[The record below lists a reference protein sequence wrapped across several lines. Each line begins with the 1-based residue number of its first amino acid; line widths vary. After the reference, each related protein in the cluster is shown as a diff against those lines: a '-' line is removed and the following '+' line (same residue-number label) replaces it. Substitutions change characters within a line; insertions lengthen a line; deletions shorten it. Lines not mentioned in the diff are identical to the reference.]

1 MNEVKKRLPLQCP
14 SCDAPLKV
22 GRLFCEECNTE
33 VCGNFELPLLA
44 RLSEKE
50 QQFVLDF
57 VKSSGSLKDMAK
69 NIGVSYPTVRIWGFL
84 GLIVSTLL
92 CWISGYHYHGLLH
105 FGPAPNPAWWC
116 YLAEHLIV
124 WLIPALLFYLGGL
137 FLSHSRIRVID
148 VLGTVLFAQLPL
160 LGMNL
165 ISLLPAMRMMSQMNM
180 NMSPEEMLAQPY
192 FILAMILTLLGLPF
206 LILTLIWMFNAL
218 KVSCNLKQWKLW
230 TVALIGIIGG
240 DVLCRFLIG
249 WLY

>member
-1 MNEVKKRLPLQCP
+1 MKNKVKLIVNPFIRIAGGQAL
-14 SCDAPLKV
+14 
-22 GRLFCEECNTE
+22 
-33 VCGNFELPLLA
+33 
-44 RLSEKE
+44 
-50 QQFVLDF
+50 
-57 VKSSGSLKDMAK
+57 
-69 NIGVSYPTVRIWGFL
+69 IWGFL

-124 WLIPALLFYLGGL
+124 W
-137 FLSHSRIRVID
+137 
-148 VLGTVLFAQLPL
+148 LFAQLPL

>member
-1 MNEVKKRLPLQCP
+1 MKNKVKLIVNPFIRIAGGQAL
-14 SCDAPLKV
+14 
-22 GRLFCEECNTE
+22 
-33 VCGNFELPLLA
+33 
-44 RLSEKE
+44 
-50 QQFVLDF
+50 
-57 VKSSGSLKDMAK
+57 
-69 NIGVSYPTVRIWGFL
+69 IWGFL

-180 NMSPEEMLAQPY
+180 NLTEEPERLDFSAQSPEEMLAQPY
-192 FILAMILTLLGLPF
+192 FVLAMILTLLGLPF

-240 DVLCRFLIG
+240 DVLCRLLIA

>member
-1 MNEVKKRLPLQCP
+1 MKNKVKLIVNPFIRIAGGQAL
-14 SCDAPLKV
+14 
-22 GRLFCEECNTE
+22 
-33 VCGNFELPLLA
+33 
-44 RLSEKE
+44 
-50 QQFVLDF
+50 
-57 VKSSGSLKDMAK
+57 
-69 NIGVSYPTVRIWGFL
+69 IWGFL

-192 FILAMILTLLGLPF
+192 FVLAMILTLLGLPF
-206 LILTLIWMFNAL
+206 LILTLIWMFKAL

-240 DVLCRFLIG
+240 DVLCRLLIA

>member
-1 MNEVKKRLPLQCP
+1 MKNKVKLIVNPFIRIAGGQAL
-14 SCDAPLKV
+14 
-22 GRLFCEECNTE
+22 
-33 VCGNFELPLLA
+33 
-44 RLSEKE
+44 
-50 QQFVLDF
+50 
-57 VKSSGSLKDMAK
+57 
-69 NIGVSYPTVRIWGFL
+69 IWGFL

-160 LGMNL
+160 LVMNL

>member
-1 MNEVKKRLPLQCP
+1 MKNKVKLIVNPFIRIAGGQAL
-14 SCDAPLKV
+14 
-22 GRLFCEECNTE
+22 
-33 VCGNFELPLLA
+33 
-44 RLSEKE
+44 
-50 QQFVLDF
+50 
-57 VKSSGSLKDMAK
+57 
-69 NIGVSYPTVRIWGFL
+69 IWGFL

-192 FILAMILTLLGLPF
+192 FVLAMILTLLGLPF

-230 TVALIGIIGG
+230 TVALIGIMGG
-240 DVLCRFLIG
+240 DVLCRLLIA

>member
-1 MNEVKKRLPLQCP
+1 M
-14 SCDAPLKV
+14 
-22 GRLFCEECNTE
+22 G
-33 VCGNFELPLLA
+33 
-44 RLSEKE
+44 LSGLNSIYLI
-50 QQFVLDF
+50 VLDI
-57 VKSSGSLKDMAK
+57 GLSLSWFA
-69 NIGVSYPTVRIWGFL
+69 S
-84 GLIVSTLL
+84 
-92 CWISGYHYHGLLH
+92 

>member
-1 MNEVKKRLPLQCP
+1 MKNKVKLI
-14 SCDAPLKV
+14 V
-22 GRLFCEECNTE
+22 NLFIRIA
-33 VCGNFELPLLA
+33 GGQAL
-44 RLSEKE
+44 
-50 QQFVLDF
+50 
-57 VKSSGSLKDMAK
+57 
-69 NIGVSYPTVRIWGFL
+69 IWGFL

-192 FILAMILTLLGLPF
+192 FVLAMILTLLGLPF

-240 DVLCRFLIG
+240 DVLCRLLIA

>member
-1 MNEVKKRLPLQCP
+1 MKNKVKLIVNPFIRIAGGQAL
-14 SCDAPLKV
+14 
-22 GRLFCEECNTE
+22 
-33 VCGNFELPLLA
+33 
-44 RLSEKE
+44 
-50 QQFVLDF
+50 
-57 VKSSGSLKDMAK
+57 
-69 NIGVSYPTVRIWGFL
+69 IWGFL

-180 NMSPEEMLAQPY
+180 NMSSEEMLAQPY

>member
-1 MNEVKKRLPLQCP
+1 MKNKVKLIVNPFIRIAGGQAL
-14 SCDAPLKV
+14 
-22 GRLFCEECNTE
+22 
-33 VCGNFELPLLA
+33 
-44 RLSEKE
+44 
-50 QQFVLDF
+50 
-57 VKSSGSLKDMAK
+57 
-69 NIGVSYPTVRIWGFL
+69 IWGFL

-192 FILAMILTLLGLPF
+192 FVLAMILTLLGLPF

-240 DVLCRFLIG
+240 DVLCRLLIE

>member
-1 MNEVKKRLPLQCP
+1 MKNKVKLIVNPFIRIAGGQAL
-14 SCDAPLKV
+14 
-22 GRLFCEECNTE
+22 
-33 VCGNFELPLLA
+33 
-44 RLSEKE
+44 
-50 QQFVLDF
+50 
-57 VKSSGSLKDMAK
+57 
-69 NIGVSYPTVRIWGFL
+69 IWGFL

-192 FILAMILTLLGLPF
+192 FILAMILTLLGLPV

>member
-1 MNEVKKRLPLQCP
+1 MKNKVKLIVNP
-14 SCDAPLKV
+14 
-22 GRLFCEECNTE
+22 F
-33 VCGNFELPLLA
+33 
-44 RLSEKE
+44 
-50 QQFVLDF
+50 
-57 VKSSGSLKDMAK
+57 
-69 NIGVSYPTVRIWGFL
+69 IRIAGGQALTRGFL

-192 FILAMILTLLGLPF
+192 FVLAMILTLLGLPF

-240 DVLCRFLIG
+240 DVLCRLLIA

>member
-1 MNEVKKRLPLQCP
+1 MNNKVKLIVNPFIRIAGGQAL
-14 SCDAPLKV
+14 
-22 GRLFCEECNTE
+22 
-33 VCGNFELPLLA
+33 
-44 RLSEKE
+44 
-50 QQFVLDF
+50 
-57 VKSSGSLKDMAK
+57 
-69 NIGVSYPTVRIWGFL
+69 IWGFL

-230 TVALIGIIGG
+230 MVALIGIIGG
-240 DVLCRFLIG
+240 DVLCRVLIG

>member
-1 MNEVKKRLPLQCP
+1 MKNQKIE
-14 SCDAPLKV
+14 KV
-22 GRLFCEECNTE
+22 VNPFIRIAGGQAL
-33 VCGNFELPLLA
+33 
-44 RLSEKE
+44 
-50 QQFVLDF
+50 
-57 VKSSGSLKDMAK
+57 
-69 NIGVSYPTVRIWGFL
+69 IWGFL

>member
-1 MNEVKKRLPLQCP
+1 MKNKVKLIVNPFIRIAGGQAL
-14 SCDAPLKV
+14 
-22 GRLFCEECNTE
+22 
-33 VCGNFELPLLA
+33 
-44 RLSEKE
+44 
-50 QQFVLDF
+50 
-57 VKSSGSLKDMAK
+57 
-69 NIGVSYPTVRIWGFL
+69 IWGFL

-116 YLAEHLIV
+116 YLAAHLIV

-192 FILAMILTLLGLPF
+192 FGNDSYTVGIA
-206 LILTLIWMFNAL
+206 
-218 KVSCNLKQWKLW
+218 VSDTYFDL
-230 TVALIGIIGG
+230 
-240 DVLCRFLIG
+240 DV
-249 WLY
+249 

>member
-1 MNEVKKRLPLQCP
+1 MKNKVKLIVNPFIRIAGGQAL
-14 SCDAPLKV
+14 
-22 GRLFCEECNTE
+22 
-33 VCGNFELPLLA
+33 
-44 RLSEKE
+44 
-50 QQFVLDF
+50 
-57 VKSSGSLKDMAK
+57 
-69 NIGVSYPTVRIWGFL
+69 IWGFL

-165 ISLLPAMRMMSQMNM
+165 FSLLPALRMMSQMNM
-180 NMSPEEMLAQPY
+180 IMSPEEMLAQPY

>member
-1 MNEVKKRLPLQCP
+1 MKNKVKLIVNPFIRIAGGQAL
-14 SCDAPLKV
+14 
-22 GRLFCEECNTE
+22 
-33 VCGNFELPLLA
+33 
-44 RLSEKE
+44 
-50 QQFVLDF
+50 
-57 VKSSGSLKDMAK
+57 
-69 NIGVSYPTVRIWGFL
+69 IWGFL

-148 VLGTVLFAQLPL
+148 VLDTVLFAQLPL

>member
-1 MNEVKKRLPLQCP
+1 MKNKVKLIVNPFIRIAGGQAL
-14 SCDAPLKV
+14 
-22 GRLFCEECNTE
+22 
-33 VCGNFELPLLA
+33 
-44 RLSEKE
+44 
-50 QQFVLDF
+50 
-57 VKSSGSLKDMAK
+57 
-69 NIGVSYPTVRIWGFL
+69 IWGFL

-230 TVALIGIIGG
+230 TVELIGIIGG
-240 DVLCRFLIG
+240 NVLCRFLIG

>member
-1 MNEVKKRLPLQCP
+1 M
-14 SCDAPLKV
+14 
-22 GRLFCEECNTE
+22 
-33 VCGNFELPLLA
+33 
-44 RLSEKE
+44 
-50 QQFVLDF
+50 
-57 VKSSGSLKDMAK
+57 K
-69 NIGVSYPTVRIWGFL
+69 NQKIERVVNPFIRIAGGQALIWGFL

-192 FILAMILTLLGLPF
+192 FVLAMILTLLGLPF

-240 DVLCRFLIG
+240 DVLCRLLIE

>member
-1 MNEVKKRLPLQCP
+1 MKNKVKLIVNPFIRIAGGQAL
-14 SCDAPLKV
+14 
-22 GRLFCEECNTE
+22 
-33 VCGNFELPLLA
+33 
-44 RLSEKE
+44 
-50 QQFVLDF
+50 
-57 VKSSGSLKDMAK
+57 
-69 NIGVSYPTVRIWGFL
+69 IWGFL

-92 CWISGYHYHGLLH
+92 CWISGHYHGLLH

-192 FILAMILTLLGLPF
+192 FVLAMILTLLGLPF

-240 DVLCRFLIG
+240 DVLCRLLIA

>member
-1 MNEVKKRLPLQCP
+1 M
-14 SCDAPLKV
+14 
-22 GRLFCEECNTE
+22 G
-33 VCGNFELPLLA
+33 
-44 RLSEKE
+44 LSGLNSIYLI
-50 QQFVLDF
+50 VLDI
-57 VKSSGSLKDMAK
+57 GLSLSWFASFWT
-69 NIGVSYPTVRIWGFL
+69 G
-84 GLIVSTLL
+84 
-92 CWISGYHYHGLLH
+92 
-105 FGPAPNPAWWC
+105 PNPAWWC

-180 NMSPEEMLAQPY
+180 NMSPRRNAGTALFYPGNDSYTVGIAVSDN
-192 FILAMILTLLGLPF
+192 F
-206 LILTLIWMFNAL
+206 TLIWMFNAL

>member
-1 MNEVKKRLPLQCP
+1 MKNKVKLIVNPFIRIAGGQAL
-14 SCDAPLKV
+14 
-22 GRLFCEECNTE
+22 
-33 VCGNFELPLLA
+33 
-44 RLSEKE
+44 
-50 QQFVLDF
+50 
-57 VKSSGSLKDMAK
+57 
-69 NIGVSYPTVRIWGFL
+69 IWGFL

-230 TVALIGIIGG
+230 TVSLIGIIGG

>member
-1 MNEVKKRLPLQCP
+1 MKNKVKLIVNPFIRIAGDQAL
-14 SCDAPLKV
+14 
-22 GRLFCEECNTE
+22 
-33 VCGNFELPLLA
+33 
-44 RLSEKE
+44 
-50 QQFVLDF
+50 
-57 VKSSGSLKDMAK
+57 
-69 NIGVSYPTVRIWGFL
+69 IWGFL

-240 DVLCRFLIG
+240 DVLCRLLIA

>member
-1 MNEVKKRLPLQCP
+1 MKNKVKLIVNPFIRIAGGQAL
-14 SCDAPLKV
+14 
-22 GRLFCEECNTE
+22 
-33 VCGNFELPLLA
+33 
-44 RLSEKE
+44 
-50 QQFVLDF
+50 
-57 VKSSGSLKDMAK
+57 
-69 NIGVSYPTVRIWGFL
+69 IWGFL
-84 GLIVSTLL
+84 GLIESTRIS
-92 CWISGYHYHGLLH
+92 WISAYHYHRMHHLR
-105 FGPAPNPAWWC
+105 PAPNPAWWC

-192 FILAMILTLLGLPF
+192 FVLAMILTLLGLPV

-230 TVALIGIIGG
+230 TVALIGIMGG

>member
-1 MNEVKKRLPLQCP
+1 MKNKVKLIVNPFIRIAGGQAL
-14 SCDAPLKV
+14 
-22 GRLFCEECNTE
+22 
-33 VCGNFELPLLA
+33 
-44 RLSEKE
+44 
-50 QQFVLDF
+50 
-57 VKSSGSLKDMAK
+57 
-69 NIGVSYPTVRIWGFL
+69 IWGFL

-218 KVSCNLKQWKLW
+218 KVSCNLKQWKL
-230 TVALIGIIGG
+230 
-240 DVLCRFLIG
+240 RSG
-249 WLY
+249 WKRPAGRRAPQCPRRSCGWKRRTEQR

>member
-1 MNEVKKRLPLQCP
+1 MKNKVKLIVNPFIRIAGGQAL
-14 SCDAPLKV
+14 
-22 GRLFCEECNTE
+22 
-33 VCGNFELPLLA
+33 
-44 RLSEKE
+44 
-50 QQFVLDF
+50 
-57 VKSSGSLKDMAK
+57 
-69 NIGVSYPTVRIWGFL
+69 IWGFL

-180 NMSPEEMLAQPY
+180 NMSPEEMLAQPC

>member
-1 MNEVKKRLPLQCP
+1 MKNKVKLIVNPFIRIAGGQAL
-14 SCDAPLKV
+14 
-22 GRLFCEECNTE
+22 
-33 VCGNFELPLLA
+33 
-44 RLSEKE
+44 
-50 QQFVLDF
+50 
-57 VKSSGSLKDMAK
+57 
-69 NIGVSYPTVRIWGFL
+69 IWGFL

-230 TVALIGIIGG
+230 TVAFIGIIGG

>member
-1 MNEVKKRLPLQCP
+1 MKNKVKLIVNPFIRIAGGQAL
-14 SCDAPLKV
+14 
-22 GRLFCEECNTE
+22 
-33 VCGNFELPLLA
+33 
-44 RLSEKE
+44 
-50 QQFVLDF
+50 
-57 VKSSGSLKDMAK
+57 
-69 NIGVSYPTVRIWGFL
+69 IWGFL

-230 TVALIGIIGG
+230 TVTLIGIIGG

>member
-1 MNEVKKRLPLQCP
+1 MKNKVKLIVNPFIRIAGGQAL
-14 SCDAPLKV
+14 
-22 GRLFCEECNTE
+22 
-33 VCGNFELPLLA
+33 
-44 RLSEKE
+44 
-50 QQFVLDF
+50 
-57 VKSSGSLKDMAK
+57 
-69 NIGVSYPTVRIWGFL
+69 IWGFL

-192 FILAMILTLLGLPF
+192 FVLAMILTLLGLPF

-218 KVSCNLKQWKLW
+218 KVSCKLKQWKLW

-240 DVLCRFLIG
+240 DVLCRLLIE

>member
-1 MNEVKKRLPLQCP
+1 MKNKVKLIANPFIRIAGGQAL
-14 SCDAPLKV
+14 
-22 GRLFCEECNTE
+22 
-33 VCGNFELPLLA
+33 
-44 RLSEKE
+44 
-50 QQFVLDF
+50 
-57 VKSSGSLKDMAK
+57 
-69 NIGVSYPTVRIWGFL
+69 IWGFL

-105 FGPAPNPAWWC
+105 FGLAPNPAWWC

-192 FILAMILTLLGLPF
+192 FILTMILTLLGLPF

-240 DVLCRFLIG
+240 DVLCRLLIE

>member
-1 MNEVKKRLPLQCP
+1 MKNKVKLIVNPFIRIAGGQAL
-14 SCDAPLKV
+14 
-22 GRLFCEECNTE
+22 
-33 VCGNFELPLLA
+33 
-44 RLSEKE
+44 
-50 QQFVLDF
+50 
-57 VKSSGSLKDMAK
+57 
-69 NIGVSYPTVRIWGFL
+69 IWGFL

-160 LGMNL
+160 FGMNL

-192 FILAMILTLLGLPF
+192 FILAMILTLLGLPL

>member
-1 MNEVKKRLPLQCP
+1 MKNKVKLIVNPFIRIAGGQAL
-14 SCDAPLKV
+14 
-22 GRLFCEECNTE
+22 
-33 VCGNFELPLLA
+33 
-44 RLSEKE
+44 
-50 QQFVLDF
+50 
-57 VKSSGSLKDMAK
+57 
-69 NIGVSYPTVRIWGFL
+69 IWGFL

-240 DVLCRFLIG
+240 DVLCRLLIA